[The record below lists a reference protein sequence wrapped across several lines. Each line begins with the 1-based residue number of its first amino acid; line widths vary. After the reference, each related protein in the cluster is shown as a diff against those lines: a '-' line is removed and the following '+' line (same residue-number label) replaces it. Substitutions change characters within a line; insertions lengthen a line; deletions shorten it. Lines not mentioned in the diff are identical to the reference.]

1 MHVGTVT
8 AATPAPTGTARH
20 VTRPDVHRPAPRP
33 NYAVRVVVDAV
44 PSAWN
49 LANALTVVRI
59 LLVPFF
65 AWALLADG
73 GHTVTGRLVATGIFV
88 LAAVT
93 DRLDGWLARRSGQIT
108 DLGKLLD
115 PIADKLLVGSALV
128 LLSALGDLPW
138 WVTLVILV
146 RELGITAMRFFLLRY
161 VVLPASRG
169 GKLKTVLQSVAIGLY
184 LLPLD
189 QLPDAV
195 GVVAAV
201 VMGAALVVTVV
212 TGLDY
217 VRTAVRIRRAAAVP
231 PAAGV

>member
-1 MHVGTVT
+1 M
-8 AATPAPTGTARH
+8 
-20 VTRPDVHRPAPRP
+20 
-33 NYAVRVVVDAV
+33 VDAV
-44 PSAWN
+44 PSVWN
-49 LANALTVVRI
+49 LANVLTVARI
-59 LLVPFF
+59 VLVPFF

-73 GHTVTGRLVATGIFV
+73 GHTVTGRLLATAIFV
-88 LAAVT
+88 VAALT

-115 PIADKLLVGSALV
+115 PIADKLLVGTALV
-128 LLSALGDLPW
+128 LLSWLGDLPW
-138 WVTLVILV
+138 WVTVVILV

-189 QLPDAV
+189 QLPAAV
-195 GVVAAV
+195 EVVAAV
-201 VMGAALVVTVV
+201 VMGAAVLVTVV